1 MMYISASKDHYS
13 RLFDAEIYIISF
25 ELMYIS
31 ASKDHYSRL
40 FDTESMQVLKEYRT
54 ERPVNSASI
63 SPLRDHVS

>member
-1 MMYISASKDHYS
+1 M
-13 RLFDAEIYIISF
+13 
-25 ELMYIS
+25 MYIS